1 MNNFNGN
8 KLDLVIFDMDGL
20 MFDTEQVSYLSF
32 TEATKCY
39 GYDLD
44 EATFQ
49 KTLGANLPKVKTIY
63 QERFGNDFP
72 FDVVIQ
78 KKFACAA
85 DYIQRKGVPIKEGLY
100 ELLDYLCEH
109 KIKKAVA
116 TSSSREVTLRLLNMA
131 GIDHKFE
138 YVLCGDEVEKS
149 KPDPEIFLKVA
160 EKLHCHTERCLVLE
174 DSEMGIL
181 AAYRAGMKAIMVP
194 DMVKASEETKKILF
208 KECKSLLEVKQ
219 YISEE
224 ML

>member
-1 MNNFNGN
+1 MNNLNRYE
-8 KLDLVIFDMDGL
+8 LELVIFDMDGL
-20 MFDTEQVSYLSF
+20 MFDTERVSYLSF
-32 TEATKCY
+32 TEAAKSY

-72 FDVVIQ
+72 FDAVIQ
-78 KKFACAA
+78 KKFAWAA
-85 DYIQRKGVPIKEGLY
+85 DYIQRKGVPIKEGLH
-100 ELLDYLCEH
+100 ELLEYLCER
-109 KIKKAVA
+109 KLKKAVA
-116 TSSSREVTLRLLNMA
+116 TSSNREVALQLLKMA

-149 KPDPEIFLKVA
+149 KPDPGIFLKVA
-160 EKLHCHTERCLVLE
+160 EKLHCHAERCLVLE

-181 AAYRAGMKAIMVP
+181 AAYRARMRAILVP
-194 DMVKASEETKKILF
+194 DMVNASEATKKILF

>member
-1 MNNFNGN
+1 MNVFNGN
-8 KLDLVIFDMDGL
+8 ELELVIFDMDGL
-20 MFDTEQVSYLSF
+20 MFDTEKVSYLSF

-49 KTLGANLPKVKTIY
+49 KTLGVNLQKVKMIY

-72 FDVVIQ
+72 FEAVIQ

-85 DYIQRKGVPIKEGLY
+85 DYIQGKGVPIKEGLY

-116 TSSSREVTLRLLNMA
+116 TSSNRKVTLNLLKMA

-149 KPDPEIFLKVA
+149 KPDPGIFLRVA
-160 EKLHCHTERCLVLE
+160 EKLHCHAEGCLVLE
-174 DSEMGIL
+174 DSQMGIL
-181 AAYRAGMKAIMVP
+181 AAYRAGMRAIMIP
-194 DMVKASEETKKILF
+194 DMVNASEETKKILF

-219 YISEE
+219 YFSEA
-224 ML
+224 MP